1 MAVLPPPATAR
12 APGRPGPGPA
22 AGTST
27 GLSAGARPGPCIG
40 VDVGGTKVLGLRL
53 SPDGELEASL
63 KRPTPSLAGDVI
75 EVVLEV
81 ADELG
86 LKEGAAPVPLGVG
99 CPGMVDLD
107 GKAHF
112 CPHLHDLDGFP
123 LGRELV
129 ARRPAGNTTVVFND
143 ATAACWA
150 EHSLGAARGAANMLM
165 VTMGTG
171 IGGGLVMGGQ
181 LVEGAHGFAGEIGHM
196 VIDPDGPPCPCGK
209 RGCWERYASGSGLG
223 WLARQAAAA
232 GGLSGVVA
240 IAGHV
245 PDAVRGEHVSEA
257 ARAGDPEA
265 IEVVRQLAF
274 WLALGLANLANLL
287 DPSVIVLGGG
297 VIESGNV
304 VLEPIREAF
313 AAAVEGPGAR
323 GVHIRAAYFGERA
336 GAMGAALLAR
346 RVATAGR

>member
-1 MAVLPPPATAR
+1 MAVLPTPAPAR
-12 APGRPGPGPA
+12 ALPPPGP
-22 AGTST
+22 T
-27 GLSAGARPGPCIG
+27 IG

-53 SPDGELEASL
+53 APDGTVEASR
-63 KRPTPSLAGDVI
+63 KRPTPSLAGDL
-75 EVVLEV
+75 VLEV
-81 ADELG
+81 AGELG
-86 LKEGAAPVPLGVG
+86 IKEGPEAAPLGVG
-99 CPGMVDLD
+99 CPGMVDLQ

-123 LGRELV
+123 LGRELA
-129 ARRPAGNTTVVFND
+129 ARRPSGATTVVFND

-150 EHSLGAARGAANMLM
+150 EHSMGAAQDAANLLM

-171 IGGGLVMGGQ
+171 IGGGLVLGGR

-196 VIDPDGPPCPCGK
+196 VIDPAGPPCPCGK

-223 WLARQAAAA
+223 WLARQAVEA
-232 GGLSGVVA
+232 GRLSSVVQL
-240 IAGHV
+240 AGRV

-265 IEVVRQLAF
+265 VEVVRQLAR

-297 VIESGNV
+297 VIEAGDV
-304 VLEPIREAF
+304 VLEPVREEF

-346 RVATAGR
+346 RVASTGR